1 MIEGSEKT
9 WRQDQRVRL
18 QHVDTGIYLH
28 SHDKKYTRIAGG
40 QQEVM
45 KRNVICLLQLMRT
58 NANWKSASQNLCH
71 NCFELLMTS
80 FYTSNNLSA
89 CTGLRCQRKACR
101 QCLVGSRRR
110 IPPSKGNQVEFSHA
124 AGNLLVLLCAKQV
137 HGFWIVLVDGS
148 TWSGDSCRC
157 PTKWKK
163 KKKTFW
169 NYQGYVVLVPSSPL
183 CFKRK
188 KDANASFPSWWGRFG
203 ASRFGYISNKISY
216 QIHSSFCMTSLT
228 YASCCITLLHYY
240 P

>member
-1 MIEGSEKT
+1 MIEGSGKT

-163 KKKTFW
+163 KKKDI
-169 NYQGYVVLVPSSPL
+169 LKLSRL
-183 CFKRK
+183 CCSCSF
-188 KDANASFPSWWGRFG
+188 FPSLFQEEKGCECVFSLLMGQVWG
-203 ASRFGYISNKISY
+203 
-216 QIHSSFCMTSLT
+216 L
-228 YASCCITLLHYY
+228 
-240 P
+240 

>member
-1 MIEGSEKT
+1 MIEGSGKT

-45 KRNVICLLQLMRT
+45 KKNAICLLQLMRT

-124 AGNLLVLLCAKQV
+124 AVNLLVLLCAKQV

-148 TWSGDSCRC
+148 ARSGDSCRC

-163 KKKTFW
+163 KKDTFW

-188 KDANASFPSWWGRFG
+188 KDANASFPSWWGRSG
-203 ASRFGYISNKISY
+203 ASRFGYISNKI
-216 QIHSSFCMTSLT
+216 
-228 YASCCITLLHYY
+228 
-240 P
+240 